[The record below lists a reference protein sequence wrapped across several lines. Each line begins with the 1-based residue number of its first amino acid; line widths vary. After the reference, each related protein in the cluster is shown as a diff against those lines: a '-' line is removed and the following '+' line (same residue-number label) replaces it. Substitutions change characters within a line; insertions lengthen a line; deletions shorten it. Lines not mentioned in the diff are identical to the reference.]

1 MRSMKKCLATL
12 LAMVMLVCVS
22 SIQVSAAETPVLGVY
37 IPATDETVLAPEG
50 MAYQYKPSVVVY
62 DDGSV
67 LVEIVARDANGKIV
81 SDLWADSQVWF
92 FEYQLDEMGNRVRE
106 DAYIGNQYYMSAN
119 YAYEYNEL
127 GMVSYKY
134 QMNQNG
140 EICAMYEYEY
150 DVNGA
155 LISLLFVT
163 SDYQA
168 LYEFTYNQA
177 GDIQTTTVYDS
188 NDDVYQTS
196 YAYDEA
202 GRLTTVVKDG
212 EGIDSL
218 FITYDA
224 AGNVVEAK
232 TYSYLYGNGD
242 YTSMIQYMY
251 NQYGML
257 ELLTVQDVNAGQ
269 ATYKI
274 LY

>member
-1 MRSMKKCLATL
+1 MRSMKNCLVTL
-12 LAMVMLVCVS
+12 VAMVMLVCASGV
-22 SIQVSAAETPVLGVY
+22 QVYAAENPVLGVY
-37 IPATDETVLAPEG
+37 LPETDETVLAPEG
-50 MAYQYKPSVVVY
+50 VVYQYKPSVVVY

-67 LVEIVARDANGKIV
+67 LVEMAAFDTNGNVVA
-81 SDLWADSQVWF
+81 DLWADSQVYF
-92 FEYQLDEMGNRVRE
+92 FEYQLDERGNRVAE
-106 DAYIGNQYYMSAN
+106 DVYLGNTYYMSA
-119 YAYEYNEL
+119 YYVYEYNEL
-127 GMVSYKY
+127 GKIAYKY
-134 QMNQNG
+134 QVDQNG
-140 EICAMYEYEY
+140 EVYALYEYEY
-150 DVNGA
+150 DANGV
-155 LISLLFVT
+155 LTSLLYVT

-168 LYEFTYNQA
+168 LYEFTYNAA
-177 GDIQTTTVYDS
+177 GDLQTTTVFDS
-188 NDDVYQTS
+188 KEDVYQTS
-196 YAYDEA
+196 YSYDET

-218 FITYDA
+218 FITYNE
-224 AGNVVEAK
+224 AGNIVEAK